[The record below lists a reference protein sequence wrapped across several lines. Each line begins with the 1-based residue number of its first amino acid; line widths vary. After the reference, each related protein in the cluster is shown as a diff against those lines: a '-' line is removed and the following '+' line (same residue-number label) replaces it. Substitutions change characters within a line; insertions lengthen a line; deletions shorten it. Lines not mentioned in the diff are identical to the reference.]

1 MKFDKMGNILK
12 IYDLE
17 GMYNIYII
25 VIMYGIIV
33 FSDCLFKVVIVMID
47 EGCFVWK
54 YESEYFKYF
63 WDLSIDLCDN
73 IYIVDIFS
81 NSIYVLMEFGEVIRV
96 FENFLSLYFF
106 KIYEEKRIVC
116 MCSNMKKI
124 CLY

>member
-1 MKFDKMGNILK
+1 MKFDKMGKILK

-33 FSDCLFKVVIVMID
+33 FSDYMFKVVIVMID

-54 YESEYFKYF
+54 YESDYFKYF
-63 WDLSIDLCDN
+63 WDLSIDFCDN

-81 NSIYVLMEFGEVIRV
+81 NCIYVLMKFGEVIRV
-96 FENFLSLYFF
+96 LENFLSLYFF

>member
-1 MKFDKMGNILK
+1 MKFDKMGKILK

-17 GMYNIYII
+17 GMCNLYII

-33 FSDCLFKVVIVMID
+33 FSDYLFKVVIVMID

-116 MCSNMKKI
+116 MCSNMEKI
-124 CLY
+124 CIY

>member
-33 FSDCLFKVVIVMID
+33 FSDYMFKVVIVMID

-54 YESEYFKYF
+54 YESDYFKYF
-63 WDLSIDLCDN
+63 WDLSIDFCDN

-81 NSIYVLMEFGEVIRV
+81 NCIYVLMKFGEVIRV
-96 FENFLSLYFF
+96 LENFLSLYFF